1 MGLWA
6 KPSHSSAA
14 VAAKGHQFGRMM
26 RVVVDTSTVPRW
38 DSSCASTRSREV
50 LPPLPITA
58 VRPGRIPSSS
68 HNSMPVTTF
77 HTHCTT
83 EISRR
88 KPLDKGCLW
97 C

>member
-1 MGLWA
+1 MNLHFFLYLQGIYDFLCSIC
-6 KPSHSSAA
+6 KSH
-14 VAAKGHQFGRMM
+14 G
-26 RVVVDTSTVPRW
+26 
-38 DSSCASTRSREV
+38 
-50 LPPLPITA
+50 
-58 VRPGRIPSSS
+58 S

-97 C
+97 R